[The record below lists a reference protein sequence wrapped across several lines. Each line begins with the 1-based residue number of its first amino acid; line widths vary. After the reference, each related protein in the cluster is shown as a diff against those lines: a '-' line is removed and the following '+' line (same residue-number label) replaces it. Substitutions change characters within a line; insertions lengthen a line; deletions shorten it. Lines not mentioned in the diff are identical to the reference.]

1 LNFLRFKPTQIKPK
15 RWAAFVAGMEVML
28 ATIPGNF
35 AWGFVVGLGMI
46 NGGLSTLQS
55 LGFAVLVYSGTAQM
69 VALPLMTAGAAKA
82 LILLAAGLAC
92 IRFVIYAAAIA
103 PKLHHIPIAKRMF
116 VAAFS
121 IDGAIGM
128 FLLRCSL
135 TGPGKPAFTH
145 RVSYLLGM
153 DAPVYASWTLG
164 LIVGIF
170 AAGAMPASPKF
181 TYLGIVAMMGIL
193 VPMVRDRATLLCGV
207 VSAVVSLFTFH
218 WPYQLGLLTAIFAG
232 IGAGFLGRTGTG
244 TPVGAGASTGP
255 RKRSA

>member
-1 LNFLRFKPTQIKPK
+1 MKPRRKQ
-15 RWAAFVAGMEVML
+15 AFMDGVHVML

-46 NGGLSTLQS
+46 NAGLSTLQS

-69 VALPLMTAGAAKA
+69 VSLPLMSAGASIG

-103 PKLHHIPIAKRMF
+103 PALHHVPLGKRLL

-128 FLLRCSL
+128 FLLRRAQ
-135 TGPGKPAFTH
+135 TGPGKPPFTH

-153 DAPVYASWTLG
+153 DAPVYLSWTSG

-181 TYLGIVAMMGIL
+181 TYLGIIAMLGIL
-193 VPMVRDRATLLCGV
+193 MPMVRERSTILCAL
-207 VSAVVSLFTFH
+207 VSALVALLTVH
-218 WPYQLGLLTAIFAG
+218 WPYQLGLMTAIFAG
-232 IGAGFLGRTGTG
+232 ISAGFGMTRAKSARDHAEANE
-244 TPVGAGASTGP
+244 PV
-255 RKRSA
+255 

>member
-1 LNFLRFKPTQIKPK
+1 LLTLNLKPQ
-15 RWAAFVAGMEVML
+15 RRAAFMAGVQVML

-46 NGGLSTLQS
+46 NGGLSTLRS
-55 LGFAVLVYSGTAQM
+55 LGFAILVYSGTAQM
-69 VALPLMTAGAAKA
+69 VSLPLMSAGAATS
-82 LILLAAGLAC
+82 LVLVAAGLAC

-103 PKLHHIPIAKRMF
+103 PKLHHIPLYKRLV

-128 FLLRCSL
+128 FLLRCSQ

-145 RVSYLLGM
+145 RVSYLMGM
-153 DAPVYASWTLG
+153 DWTTG

-170 AAGAMPASPKF
+170 AAGVMPASPKF
-181 TYLGIVAMMGIL
+181 TYLGIVAMLGIL
-193 VPMVRDRATLLCGV
+193 VPMVRDRATVMCAL
-207 VSAVVSLFTFH
+207 VSGVVSLFTFH

-232 IGAGFLGRTGTG
+232 IGAGFTGRVRGQSNLSKDNPSQGDGSQKT
-244 TPVGAGASTGP
+244 
-255 RKRSA
+255 

>member
-15 RWAAFVAGMEVML
+15 RWAAFVSGTEVML

-103 PKLHHIPIAKRMF
+103 PKLHHIPIGKRMF

-128 FLLRCSL
+128 FLLRCSR

-207 VSAVVSLFTFH
+207 MSAVVSLFSFH

-232 IGAGFLGRTGTG
+232 IGAGFLGRTRTG
-244 TPVGAGASTGP
+244 SPVGAGASAGP
-255 RKRSA
+255 RKKSA

>member
-1 LNFLRFKPTQIKPK
+1 LNFPRLRPKKIKLKPK
-15 RWAAFVAGMEVML
+15 RQAAFMAGVQVML

-69 VALPLMTAGAAKA
+69 VALPLMSAGAAKS

-103 PKLHHIPIAKRMF
+103 PKLHHIPTRKRLF

-128 FLLRCSL
+128 FLLRCSK

-145 RVSYLLGM
+145 RVSYLMGM
-153 DAPVYASWTLG
+153 DAPIYASWTTG
-164 LIVGIF
+164 LIVGIL
-170 AAGAMPASPKF
+170 AAGVMPASPKF

-193 VPMVRDRATLLCGV
+193 VPMVRDRATVLCAL

-232 IGAGFLGRTGTG
+232 IGAGFSG
-244 TPVGAGASTGP
+244 
-255 RKRSA
+255 RKRKHP